1 MLTELTDERD
11 VLSRAKRGDKAA
23 FGTLVSQYQR
33 RAYAAAYAL
42 VGNRDDAIDLAQDA
56 FVRAYR
62 AMERFDPRMPFYPW
76 LHRIVRNTCL
86 NHLKRRNRRGETSLD
101 AMMED
106 GFDARENG
114 HDPHEAALAADQ
126 RRAILIAMAGLTAQ
140 QQEILRLRHM
150 VELSYT
156 EIAQCL
162 GIPVG
167 TVMSRLH
174 GARKALKEALETP
187 QASEMNEIA

>member
-1 MLTELTDERD
+1 MLTQPTDERE
-11 VLSRAKRGDKAA
+11 VLTRAKRGDKAA

-56 FVRAYR
+56 FVRAFK
-62 AMERFDPRMPFYPW
+62 AMNRFDTQMPFYPW

-101 AMMED
+101 AMMET
-106 GFDARENG
+106 GFDAREDG
-114 HDPHEAALAADQ
+114 LDPHEAALAEDQ
-126 RRAILIAMAGLTAQ
+126 RGAIRRAMDTLSPQ
-140 QQEILRLRHM
+140 HQEILQLRHM
-150 VELSYT
+150 IELSYT

-174 GARKALKEALETP
+174 SARKALKEALELP
-187 QASEMNEIA
+187 QNKEMNEIR

>member
-1 MLTELTDERD
+1 MFTELTEERE
-11 VLSRAKRGDKAA
+11 VLARAKRGDKAA

-56 FVRAYR
+56 FVRAFR
-62 AMERFDPRMPFYPW
+62 AMNRFDSQMPFYPW

-101 AMMED
+101 AMMES
-106 GFDARENG
+106 GFDAREDG
-114 HDPHEAALAADQ
+114 HTPHEAALAADQ
-126 RRAILIAMAGLTAQ
+126 RGAILAAMAGLSEQ
-140 QQEILRLRHM
+140 QREILKLRHM
-150 VELSYT
+150 LELSYT

-174 GARKALKEALETP
+174 GARKALKEALETA
-187 QASEMNEIA
+187 QAEEMNEIA